1 MQRDETTCVL
11 DAGMEIKKKERGG
24 EESKAAAR
32 CRVKGSGTGSSL
44 PWQSVDSCPR
54 FSPRALTPPLISI
67 SLILG
72 SST

>member
-11 DAGMEIKKKERGG
+11 DVEMEIKKEGGG

-32 CRVKGSGTGSSL
+32 CGVKGYGTGSSL